1 MNGPQCALKEG
12 GHCWAPHSLEV
23 LLESIFYAIQMVAVN
38 IDVTDKAGDYQGE
51 YRFALLVLAVL
62 LPLSAALGLIKAF
75 FYERLRPSLFRWVS
89 CRVRD
94 HVVIVGAGHT
104 GRSLLEHYLGDT
116 GERVVC
122 VVEQAG
128 YTDYYHDLFRA
139 AKDRELLWIGSDARR
154 NSTFGASS
162 IGHPRRI
169 YLTAGCGQTN
179 LNLLDALFAA
189 RRDDIPDAGRI
200 EVLVKLTSHVQREV
214 LESAMADLRARDPE
228 FAERF
233 WVRAFSVEALA
244 ARNAFQSYWPLS
256 CSGIK
261 PANLLLVGDSAFGL
275 ELVDQIARL
284 AHFDERHKTHLRWVV
299 PSGSTAPV
307 LARARNGGLR
317 EMGASPGQKSL
328 HDSIHPVVTLDVMDQ
343 MPELFSDPLI
353 RRNALLFEGARNAE
367 LACPQVIFVCT
378 NSREMNIWIAHELAT
393 ELTRL
398 ATDRQGRYV
407 GATDCRIVAAIDQ
420 VEDLELAQETS
431 GASIMARNFMVAQ
444 GSAAA
449 VEIFEILP
457 AAVNAISNDVSADIA
472 AMLVKRAFDL
482 AYSDKPE
489 ERAMSDLYEM
499 RLIDPLRDQCLSRHF
514 QMTESTTSGLD
525 DLLSPYWSRCSDE
538 ERWANRDNVDHILLK
553 IAYVAERSKMKPEEG
568 DASYEDLLA
577 LMQVLQ
583 GGRFPLGSERRKSTQ
598 RWSAGE
604 FDALM
609 NQLQHMLHFYS
620 DRPLG
625 WVLQQVEHRRWAAFK
640 LARGWQLGPRDNAA
654 KLNPDLLGFDELG
667 QHEQGKD
674 ELFVRMIPAVLRVLW
689 MRFPDWQK

>member
-75 FYERLRPSLFRWVS
+75 FYERLRPTLFRWVS
-89 CRVRD
+89 CSVRN

-139 AKDRELLWIGSDARR
+139 AKDKELLWIGSDARR
-154 NSTFGASS
+154 NSTLGASS

-189 RRDDIPDAGRI
+189 RRDDKPDAGRI

-214 LESAMADLRARDPE
+214 LESAMTDLRARDPE

-244 ARNAFQSYWPLS
+244 ARNAFQRYWPLS

-261 PANLLLVGDSAFGL
+261 PANLLLVGDSTFGQ

-299 PSGSTAPV
+299 PSGSTAPA
-307 LARARNGGLR
+307 LAKARNGGLR
-317 EMGASPGQKSL
+317 ELFALPVQKPL
-328 HDSIHPVVTLDVMDQ
+328 HDSIHPVVTLDVMHQ
-343 MPELFSDPLI
+343 MPELFSDPLS
-353 RRNALLFEGARNAE
+353 RRNALLFDGPGSAE
-367 LACPQVIFVCT
+367 IICPQVIFVCAD
-378 NSREMNIWIAHELAT
+378 SREMNIWIAQELAT
-393 ELTRL
+393 ELARL
-398 ATDRQGRYV
+398 ATDMQGRYV
-407 GATDCRIVAAIDQ
+407 GAADCKIVAAIDQ
-420 VEDLELAQETS
+420 VEDLELAQETN
-431 GASIMARNFMVAQ
+431 GASIISRDSMLAR
-444 GSAAA
+444 GAAGM
-449 VEIFEILP
+449 ETFEILP
-457 AAVNAISNDVSADIA
+457 AAVDAISNDVSADIA
-472 AMLVKRAFDL
+472 AMILKRAFDL

-489 ERAMSDLYEM
+489 EREMRDLYAM
-499 RLIDPLRDQCLSRHF
+499 RLVDPLRDQCVSRYF
-514 QMTESTTSGLD
+514 QMSGSTALGLD
-525 DLLSPYWSRCSDE
+525 DFLRPYWSRCSDE

-553 IAYVAERSKMKPEEG
+553 IAYVAERSKVKPELG
-568 DASYEDLLA
+568 DASHGDLLA
-577 LMQVLQ
+577 LMQVL
-583 GGRFPLGSERRKSTQ
+583 RAASFPHGSAGRKSPQ
-598 RWSAGE
+598 RWSASE
-604 FDALM
+604 FDVLM
-609 NQLQHMLHFYS
+609 DQLQHMLECYS

-625 WVLQQVEHRRWAAFK
+625 WALQQVEHRRWVAFK
-640 LARGWQLGPRDNAA
+640 LARGWSLGPRNHAG

-667 QHEQGKD
+667 HHEQGKD